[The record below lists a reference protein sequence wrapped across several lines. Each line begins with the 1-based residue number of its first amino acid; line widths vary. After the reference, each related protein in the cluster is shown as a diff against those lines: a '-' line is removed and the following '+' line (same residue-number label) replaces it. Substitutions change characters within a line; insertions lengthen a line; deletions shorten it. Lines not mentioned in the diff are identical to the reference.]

1 MKKTQ
6 QALRPIHCG
15 SHLFIPERE
24 NVKAVNDGLWTTLIN
39 SATEGE
45 MKEYIEHSTKCMELV
60 LPKILENKVN
70 DYEKARKIKFTICVF
85 CMKMD
90 FLGRENIQVFEIAQT

>member
-1 MKKTQ
+1 M
-6 QALRPIHCG
+6 
-15 SHLFIPERE
+15 
-24 NVKAVNDGLWTTLIN
+24 IN
-39 SATEGE
+39 SATERE
-45 MKEYIEHSTKCMELV
+45 MKEYIENSTKCMELV

-70 DYEKARKIKFTICVF
+70 DYEKARKIKFTICLF